1 MKNEILVTTIELYL
15 CFYFCRCI
23 SMNAYFI
30 YNMLQVSLSFISPW
44 AIVSS
49 MLFPSFSF
57 FKYYVFK
64 HSSWLML
71 FRHLNLPWIWAKTWM
86 VVRTRTLNM
95 PCMIIYSVRGIAA
108 PVSLPQLL
116 ECIVPNLVEPVV
128 VKETTQCAGHQM
140 GWQLMRSLR

>member
-1 MKNEILVTTIELYL
+1 MKYWLPLLNY
-15 CFYFCRCI
+15 
-23 SMNAYFI
+23 I
-30 YNMLQVSLSFISPW
+30 YAFISAGVFLW
-44 AIVSS
+44 MLTSYITCFRWVWVSFLLGQS
-49 MLFPSFSF
+49 SLLCCSPPFPF